1 MQFEV
6 RVRDK
11 NRETKITLG
20 HREDPPI
27 DHSQQ
32 AVPTFSAFKQFTPVD
47 PRHVS
52 SAETKKG
59 VVSNAKRLSLILQ
72 NCPRRGYLRNNSYHK
87 FSPKTNWQGGRG
99 EGNERNPM
107 TKTHAAPFLVKG
119 VQQFYYAIL
128 ILRYPPRTAA
138 CACSPVSAMPS

>member
-27 DHSQQ
+27 SHSQQ

-52 SAETKKG
+52 SAETKNG

-72 NCPRRGYLRNNSYHK
+72 NCPRRNYHK
-87 FSPKTNWQGGRG
+87 FSPKTIITGKEEGGR
-99 EGNERNPM
+99 EMKE
-107 TKTHAAPFLVKG
+107 
-119 VQQFYYAIL
+119 IL
-128 ILRYPPRTAA
+128 
-138 CACSPVSAMPS
+138 